1 MQFPIFPRG
10 LVFAFAALLLLLGS
24 LRASAPVAAE
34 IEELDRTLNAL
45 ISARD
50 AKGAAAL
57 YCEEFVL
64 TTAAGRRVSKG
75 EILAQIVSPG
85 LTFEINTMSG
95 VQVRVVGATAL
106 LTGTLHQKG
115 VLDGR
120 AFEARLLVTDTWV
133 RTERGWQLLAGH
145 ASKAPEAR

>member
-1 MQFPIFPRG
+1 MQLPILSRF
-10 LVFAFAALLLLLGS
+10 LALTLSALLALTS
-24 LRASAPVAAE
+24 LRANPPVAAE
-34 IEELDRTLNAL
+34 IEELDRTLNTL

-50 AKGAAAL
+50 AKGAGAL

-64 TTAAGRRVSKG
+64 TTAAGRMVSKA

-85 LTFEINTMSG
+85 LTFEINTMSS
-95 VQVRVVGATAL
+95 VKVRVVGTTAL
-106 LTGTLHQKG
+106 LTGLLHQKG

-133 RTERGWQLLAGH
+133 RTERGWRLLAGH
-145 ASKAPEAR
+145 ASKAPETR